1 MNNLSNEQNELLAG
15 FVTGDLDPTE
25 LEQCRH
31 LLANH
36 PELAAE
42 IGALE
47 ESLGLVINSFVS
59 TDPPIALRQ
68 KLITAVELAD
78 SAGIP
83 IGQPDAEGS
92 SSVVSIAQWKQRSRW
107 DWRLL
112 ANGVAAALVVGMG
125 FQTFQ
130 LQHQLS
136 QTEVMLTAFQSPSA
150 RLFPL
155 ETPDG
160 SRRGVMM
167 FDPVLQQASFVAHN
181 MPMPET
187 SSTSVYQLWV
197 VAGSRL
203 IPCGDPKPVQPSLVI
218 DFSITPGQYS
228 ELYEPNLEGFILTLE
243 ESPTITQ
250 PTGPVILQSV

>member
-1 MNNLSNEQNELLAG
+1 MNNLSDEQNELLAG

-25 LEQCRH
+25 LEQCRR
-31 LLANH
+31 LLAKH
-36 PELAAE
+36 PELEAE

-47 ESLGLVINSFVS
+47 ESLGLVINSFVP
-59 TDPPIALRQ
+59 TDPPVALRQ
-68 KLITAVELAD
+68 KLLAAVEHAD
-78 SAGIP
+78 DSGIP
-83 IGQPDAEGS
+83 LGQIEAEGS
-92 SSVVSIAQWKQRSRW
+92 SSVVSIAKWKQRTRW
-107 DWRLL
+107 DWRLV
-112 ANGVAAALVVGMG
+112 ANGVAAVLVVGMG
-125 FQTFQ
+125 WQTLQ

-150 RLFPL
+150 RLYPL
-155 ETPDG
+155 ESPDG

-187 SSTSVYQLWV
+187 PSTYVYQLWV

-203 IPCGDPKPVQPSLVI
+203 IPCGDPKPVQASLVI
-218 DFSITPGQYS
+218 DFSITPGQFS
-228 ELYEPNLEGFILTLE
+228 ELYEPDLEGFIMTLE
-243 ESPTITQ
+243 ESPNMEQ

>member
-1 MNNLSNEQNELLAG
+1 MNNLSDEQNELLAG

-31 LLANH
+31 LLATH
-36 PELAAE
+36 PELEAE

-59 TDPPIALRQ
+59 MDPPVALRQ
-68 KLITAVELAD
+68 KLMAAVEQPD
-78 SAGIP
+78 AGIP
-83 IGQPDAEGS
+83 LGHTEAEGS
-92 SSVVSIAQWKQRSRW
+92 SSVVSIAQWRQRSRW

-136 QTEVMLTAFQSPSA
+136 QTEAMLTAFQSPNA

-155 ETPDG
+155 ASPDSSG
-160 SRRGVMM
+160 RGVMM
-167 FDPVLQQASFVAHN
+167 FDPVLQQASFVFHD

-187 SSTSVYQLWV
+187 PSTYFYQLWV

-203 IPCGDPKPVQPSLVI
+203 IPCGGPKPVQPSLVI
-218 DFSITPGQYS
+218 DFPITPSRYS
-228 ELYEPNLEGFILTLE
+228 ELYEPDLEGFILTLE
-243 ESPTITQ
+243 ESPNVEQ